1 MEAVLVSGAQ
11 AIQNENYGLTEGYDG
26 SWRCRRPSDTRAFPG
41 FSPSKR
47 STAEAEE
54 KRRGSRSI
62 EHGLRS
68 AHPTMISI
76 YREKKPSKKKEKRVK
91 INISGMSYETLESTL
106 ARFPTSLL
114 GSPEKRA
121 SFFDTKNNEYFF
133 DRNRVAFDSIL
144 YFYQSNG
151 KLLWPV
157 DLDKKTFLG
166 EIEFFELTE
175 LISEDFFK
183 EYCSD
188 SMEEPPPMPK
198 NPILNTI
205 WKLFEYPYSSIAAKI
220 LAVFSVGVILLSIAI
235 FCIETLPELRKT
247 RRDKNSALN
256 KIELFCVAWFT
267 FELVIR
273 FIAAPK
279 KLDFIRSF
287 LNIIDFVAVL
297 PYYIILGVG
306 TSSFSSKKNS
316 SSLLAFLRILRLIRV
331 FRIFKLSRHYRGLK
345 VLGQTLRASLREL
358 LLLTFFLLMGV
369 IVFSSAVYYVESAHF
384 SSIPEAFWFSVVTM
398 TTVGYGDK
406 APISAWGKVIGSM
419 CAIAGVLTLALPV
432 PVIVSNFSYF
442 YNQDKERREREEE
455 EEKIQLQ
462 EQQEPFE
469 KDLKTDTKTLSQI

>member
-11 AIQNENYGLTEGYDG
+11 AIQNENYGLAEGLDG
-26 SWRCRRPSDTRAFPG
+26 SWRCRRPSAAGSFPG

-47 STAEAEE
+47 TAETEE
-54 KRRGSRSI
+54 KRRNSSSRSI

-68 AHPTMISI
+68 AHPAAISI
-76 YREKKPSKKKEKRVK
+76 HRETKPKKKEKRVK

-121 SFFDTKNNEYFF
+121 NYFDAKKNEYFF

-151 KLLWPV
+151 NLLWPV
-157 DLDKKTFLG
+157 DLDKRTFLG
-166 EIEFFELTE
+166 EIEFFELQD
-175 LISEDFFK
+175 LISPDFFK
-183 EYCSD
+183 EFCLV
-188 SMEEPPPMPK
+188 SMEDPPPMPK
-198 NPILNTI
+198 NFLLRKV
-205 WKLFEYPYSSIAAKI
+205 WEVFEYPHSSIPAKV
-220 LAVFSVGVILLSIAI
+220 LAIWSVGVILLSIVI

-247 RRDKNSALN
+247 RFDSNSPLN
-256 KIELFCVAWFT
+256 KIEIFCVIWFT
-267 FELVIR
+267 FELFVR

-287 LNIIDFVAVL
+287 LNVIDFIAVL
-297 PYYIILGVG
+297 PYYIILGIG
-306 TSSFSSKKNS
+306 SSAFESKKNS
-316 SSLLAFLRILRLIRV
+316 SLISFLRILRLIRV

-345 VLGQTLRASLREL
+345 VLGKTLKASLREL

-369 IVFSSAVYYVESAHF
+369 IIFSSAVFYVESAHF

-406 APISAWGKVIGSM
+406 APVSSWGKLIGSC

-442 YNQDKERREREEE
+442 YNQDRERREFENDKRPEEISGGE
-455 EEKIQLQ
+455 STSKIS
-462 EQQEPFE
+462 
-469 KDLKTDTKTLSQI
+469 KI